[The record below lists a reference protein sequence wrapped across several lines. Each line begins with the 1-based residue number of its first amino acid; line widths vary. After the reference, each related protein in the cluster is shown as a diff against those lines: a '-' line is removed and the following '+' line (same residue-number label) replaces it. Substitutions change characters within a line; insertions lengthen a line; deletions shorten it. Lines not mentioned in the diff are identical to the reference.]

1 MLELLQAQLGDP
13 MRIVMLAALVAIALK
28 ERPGLDAWP
37 MILGGAV
44 FVALLLAM
52 MTPGVTPLAS
62 IPMGL
67 VANAV
72 MLVPMLGLA
81 AIWLRWRAGRRPP
94 DE

>member
-1 MLELLQAQLGDP
+1 MFDLLQAQLGDP
-13 MRIVMLAALVAIALK
+13 LRIVMLAALVVIALK

-37 MILGGAV
+37 VILGGAV

-52 MTPGVTPLAS
+52 LTPGVTPFAS

-81 AIWLRWRAGRRPP
+81 AIWLRLRAKRKPP
-94 DE
+94 ED

>member
-13 MRIVMLAALVAIALK
+13 LRIVMLAALVAIALK

-52 MTPGVTPLAS
+52 LTPGVTPFAS
-62 IPMGL
+62 VPMGL

-81 AIWLRWRAGRRPP
+81 AIWLRLRAKRKPP
-94 DE
+94 ED